1 MRLPFT
7 RRGGMVLQETRTIR
21 VAVVGAGQA
30 GQAHAFGFRNASMT
44 DRLAGVTTE
53 LVTLVDPNTELAKK
67 IAARYGFEKTASDVQ
82 EVIDDPDIDVVSVAL
97 PSFLS
102 LPVVGSLLKAGK
114 HVLGEKPLGRNAA
127 EASELSRIAEES
139 GKIAA
144 VGYSY
149 RRVPALA
156 QLRQAVLDGRI
167 GTPIFTRGHFFA
179 DYALDASSPM
189 AWRYDKEA
197 SGGGVVLD
205 MATHVIDALE
215 YILGPIATVDSATFD
230 TTIKERPNRDGSMS
244 PVTNDDTSL
253 INVRFDNG
261 ALGSIMSSRIAAG
274 TTINLGFEIYGSKGH
289 VAYDFTRMNEWTL
302 YEIDPQ
308 DKITD
313 APRVIQAGPDAQHF
327 VDTMPM
333 CARGNAPGWGEAF
346 IAEMQDFLVSVISGK
361 PIDTS
366 FDAATQTMLVVD
378 AAFESAQS
386 HKPVEVFHQK

>member
-1 MRLPFT
+1 MI
-7 RRGGMVLQETRTIR
+7 LQETRTIR

-44 DRLAGVTTE
+44 DRLAGVTVE
-53 LVTLVDPNTELAKK
+53 LATLVDPNSELAEK

-82 EVIDDPDIDVVSVAL
+82 EIIDDPSIEVVSVAL

-114 HVLGEKPLGRNAA
+114 HVLGEKPLGRNAGEAA
-127 EASELSRIAEES
+127 ELTRIAAES
-139 GKIAA
+139 GKVAA

-149 RRVPALA
+149 RRVSALA

-167 GTPIFTRGHFFA
+167 GTPFFTRGHFFA
-179 DYALDASSPM
+179 DYALDASGPM
-189 AWRYDKEA
+189 VWRYDKEA

-215 YILGPIATVDSATFD
+215 YILGPISTVDSATFD
-230 TTIKERPNRDGSMS
+230 TMIKERPNRDGSMA

-253 INVRFDNG
+253 INVRFANG

-274 TTINLGFEIYGSKGH
+274 TTINLGFEIYGSNGH
-289 VAYDFTRMNEWTL
+289 VTYDFTRMNEWTL
-302 YEIDPQ
+302 YECDPNN
-308 DKITD
+308 KVTD
-313 APRVIQAGPDAQHF
+313 APRIIQAGPDARHF

-346 IAEMQDFLVSVISGK
+346 IAEMQDFLVAVVTGEA
-361 PIDTS
+361 IDTS
-366 FDAATQTMLVVD
+366 FDVATQTMLVVD
-378 AAFESAQS
+378 AAFESAQT
-386 HKPVEVFHQK
+386 HKPVAIHPTMKGAKR